1 MIDNPEKPYKKSV
14 IGFPLS
20 TAASMN
26 DIIGS
31 AVITLIDLE
40 KDYNTLVDA
49 LNISKENEEM
59 FRKRAV
65 QAEERSEKFRDDLNA
80 TTIKLK
86 FVTSEFAE
94 YRSRKKKK

>member
-1 MIDNPEKPYKKSV
+1 MIDNPEKPFTKSN
-14 IGFPLS
+14 IGFPL
-20 TAASMN
+20 AVAVAMN
-26 DIIGS
+26 DMISSTIHT
-31 AVITLIDLE
+31 IIDLE
-40 KDYNTLVDA
+40 KSHNTLVDA
-49 LNISKENEEM
+49 LNIAKENEEM
-59 FRKRAV
+59 LRVRAN